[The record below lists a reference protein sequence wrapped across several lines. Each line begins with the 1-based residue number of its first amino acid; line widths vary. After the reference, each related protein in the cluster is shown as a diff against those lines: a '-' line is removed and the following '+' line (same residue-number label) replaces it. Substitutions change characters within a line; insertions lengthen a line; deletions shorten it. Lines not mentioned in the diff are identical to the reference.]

1 MREGHRS
8 HERVHRGRAL
18 RFRHG
23 LCRCGRHVRRGH
35 AFRACHRCGRHVR
48 RGHAFRACHRCG
60 RHVRRGHAFRVCHRC
75 GRHDCVL
82 QRERSP

>member
-1 MREGHRS
+1 MRVMCS

-35 AFRACHRCGRHVR
+35 AFR
-48 RGHAFRACHRCG
+48 
-60 RHVRRGHAFRVCHRC
+60 VCHRC

-82 QRERSP
+82 RKRDALPEFKERGCVLF

>member
-35 AFRACHRCGRHVR
+35 AFSA
-48 RGHAFRACHRCG
+48 
-60 RHVRRGHAFRVCHRC
+60 CHRC